1 MRYNNYNCF
10 VIFEVLIH
18 VGLSKRCLINDVNLK
33 LHTARLKLDR
43 LVLRDVDF
51 LRRMLNMFFA

>member
-1 MRYNNYNCF
+1 M
-10 VIFEVLIH
+10 IFEVLIH

-43 LVLRDVDF
+43 LVLRDIDF
-51 LRRMLNMFFA
+51 LRRMLNIYIEMFFA